1 MGLDF
6 ALRPLYPLKGRNAWT
21 TRRGRLARLAP
32 KKGTQGMPLPDG
44 RPTAS
49 EANHRGAAG
58 DSGNLGSPY
67 ILPSTVVVAARDA
80 VAGLSRRGIRRRLAA
95 EAQATYLAIMDP
107 KSCATTRD
115 RLSAADGAAK
125 VAGLFKERVDVRVS
139 HSLGF
144 KGFQAIEGTLVV
156 DAVPLPT
163 VPASTDGAK
172 SGG

>member
-1 MGLDF
+1 M
-6 ALRPLYPLKGRNAWT
+6 
-21 TRRGRLARLAP
+21 
-32 KKGTQGMPLPDG
+32 
-44 RPTAS
+44 
-49 EANHRGAAG
+49 EANGMG
-58 DSGNLGSPY
+58 GSNTPGSLGSPY
-67 ILPSTVVVAARDA
+67 VLPSTVVVAARDA

-144 KGFQAIEGTLVV
+144 KGFMAIEGPTVV
-156 DAVPLPT
+156 DAVPLPA